1 MDSNSDLRSRRQEY
15 CQLDHHHDDPRN
27 VIFKGPFPASF
38 FFIFVFSTVNS
49 KYVHYKISLMTGF
62 DLWYRKRTLCQRGHN
77 HCPPEMY
84 FPIKSWRHT
93 YLPTYLPRYN
103 DERCNLR
110 QLKRSKIGLMR
121 LDYEGSRYSVMKLLK
136 IKQEWIRF
144 IFNSY
149 PLKGAKSICEV
160 RYATTYVIGTKLTQ
174 CTVYKPVVVAQ
185 LASDAREPQ
194 FESTHRQNVILNVW
208 TFEKRKI
215 KKRGRKLPILQ
226 CIYIVDL

>member
-93 YLPTYLPRYN
+93 YLPTYLPRYSFTIS
-103 DERCNLR
+103 LFSFITS
-110 QLKRSKIGLMR
+110 LGVYLISF
-121 LDYEGSRYSVMKLLK
+121 SVGNNKKYFLS
-136 IKQEWIRF
+136 F
-144 IFNSY
+144 
-149 PLKGAKSICEV
+149 
-160 RYATTYVIGTKLTQ
+160 ATT
-174 CTVYKPVVVAQ
+174 
-185 LASDAREPQ
+185 
-194 FESTHRQNVILNVW
+194 
-208 TFEKRKI
+208 
-215 KKRGRKLPILQ
+215 
-226 CIYIVDL
+226 